1 MMVSQSDC
9 NRQDTIPTYSFPTY
23 SFNLL
28 VLECPKAEQ
37 FSVGG

>member
-9 NRQDTIPTYSFPTY
+9 NRQDTIPTYSF
-23 SFNLL
+23 NLL
-28 VLECPKAEQ
+28 VLEYPKAEQ